1 MATKQAKVGHL
12 PWKAKTERQ
21 RLGENLLYLRPRVQE
36 PSETLLPAKNGWI
49 FALIGLGIGAALGY
63 LQFHYHL
70 LAISLWNGFALELA
84 IPALLGGG
92 LGILFAWSKAQRRLT
107 QALVTSE
114 GFRRRLLSVERNQA
128 LWISLSAALHDVRN
142 PLHNVNLLIET
153 LGTPGSDVQQ
163 VQEQVLEQLERIH
176 VRMRHVM
183 KQVSEFSGEIM
194 RRPVRLRGVLD
205 EVASMIQPM
214 AKQELVSFKIQCP
227 SQLKVI
233 ADPKFL
239 VQAIDHLVLNSLHI
253 LSKQVHDKPRRLSL
267 SVVAE
272 ESSLYLLIE
281 DSGPGLPESVRNK
294 LFQPVTAS
302 QPAGGMGLGLAIAHA
317 LATAAGG
324 ELYLAHTGA
333 TGTQFHLHLD
343 RA

>member
-1 MATKQAKVGHL
+1 MAMRQAKVRDL
-12 PWKAKTERQ
+12 PWKAKTGRQ

-36 PSETLLPAKNGWI
+36 PRASILLAKNEWI
-49 FALIGLGIGAALGY
+49 FALIGLGIGLALGY

-70 LAISLWNGFALELA
+70 LSISLWNGFALELA
-84 IPALLGGG
+84 IPSLLGGG
-92 LGILFAWSKAQRRLT
+92 LGILFAWLKARRRLT

-142 PLHNVNLLIET
+142 PLHNVTLLIEN
-153 LGTPGSDVQQ
+153 LGAPGSNVKQ
-163 VQEQVLEQLERIH
+163 VQEQVLEQMERIH
-176 VRMRHVM
+176 VRMRHVT

-194 RRPVRLRGVLD
+194 RRPVRLRQVLD
-205 EVASMIQPM
+205 EVASMIKPM
-214 AKQELVSFKIQCP
+214 AKQELVLFKIQCP
-227 SQLKVI
+227 SQLNVI

-253 LSKQVHDKPRRLSL
+253 LAKLARDKPRRLSL

-281 DSGPGLPESVRNK
+281 DSGPGLPESVRSK

-317 LATAAGG
+317 LTTAAGG

-333 TGTQFHLHLD
+333 TGTQFHLYLD